1 MRNKIIN
8 HICTTLVALSIAYT
22 AQAQLDYEYIERKG
36 WSLGINVGN
45 SELWGDIGTKSPIA
59 HYTNGEYTKN
69 TMPFVGLYTRYTL
82 DPSFVIRTGI
92 NYGTVAASDKMNADL
107 AKKAEKYEDD
117 AVQRYQRNLDVRV
130 NIWEANLLFE
140 VNPFRFSHTSRMAH
154 RHFQPYLLFG
164 ITGYHFQSKGRY
176 INKVPGA
183 AGSSNGQWIN
193 LYDLHIEG
201 DGFAETGVKAYK
213 QWQMA
218 IPLGIGGKWDLSPK
232 LAIGLEFQ
240 YRYCFTDYLD
250 GVSGKYI
257 DPKLYDKYLT
267 AQDANLAR
275 AMSDKS
281 WELDMTNVH
290 APGQMRGSNKGKDS
304 YSTLSITFF
313 YKFKSRAMPWWL

>member
-8 HICTTLVALSIAYT
+8 HICTTFVVLSIAYT

-59 HYTNGEYTKN
+59 HFTNGEYTKN
-69 TMPFVGLYTRYTL
+69 TMPFVGLYTRYVL

-117 AVQRYQRNLDVRV
+117 AVQRFQRNLDVRV

-140 VNPFRFSHTSRMAH
+140 VNPFRFSHISRMAH

-183 AGSSNGQWIN
+183 AGSSNEQWIN
-193 LYDLHIEG
+193 LYNLHIEG

-232 LAIGLEFQ
+232 FAIGLEFQ

-257 DPKLYDKYLT
+257 DPKLYDKYLP
-267 AQDANLAR
+267 QDANLAR

-281 WELDMTNVH
+281 WELDPSNIHV
-290 APGQMRGSNKGKDS
+290 PGQMRGSNKGKDA